1 MSQLS
6 LSDFADIINQIMPLL
21 AKEFARMQMKELCK
35 DKITL
40 PQLLILDFLHKE
52 GESKMSYLAHF
63 MSVTTAAMTGIVD
76 RMVGGGYIERIYEP
90 QDRRI
95 IKVRLTTR
103 GNELIE
109 NINEQKRRLIIRI
122 FGRIS
127 ERDRQEYLRILTQ
140 IKEIL
145 SKEGRENKP

>member
-6 LSDFADIINQIMPLL
+6 LSDFAEQINQVMPLVGR
-21 AKEFARMQMKELCK
+21 EFAQMQMKRFCR

-52 GESKMSYLAHF
+52 GESTMSYLAHF

-76 RMVGGGYIERIYEP
+76 RMVRDNYLKRIYDP

-95 IKVRLTTR
+95 VKVRLTPR
-103 GNELIE
+103 GNELIKD
-109 NINEQKRRLIIRI
+109 INEQKRCLIIKI

-127 ERDRQEYLRILTQ
+127 QVDRQEYLRILIQ

-145 SKEGRENKP
+145 SKEGQENKQ